1 MISLP
6 LFYTVVSDSS
16 NRPSKEESFLE
27 DKCRALRKWKDA
39 TSNESYSAPSSIF
52 RCLLLRKE
60 EETLDGVSPV
70 SLGESLKKPFSTTRE
85 FSSSHSKISSD
96 GSLLPCERS
105 TTEKE
110 LSEKT
115 EQSAVS
121 PSTLLAQRAQRGL
134 QRRDVLHQRL
144 AKKTTKDKAAVGSS
158 SCKVE
163 KMPFCST
170 DAFPV
175 KGVAHVP
182 IAPSHWS
189 KRPFSAMSSASWQVF
204 REEVG
209 ISVEIVRPRHV
220 SATSA
225 SSSSS
230 VSSSITLATE
240 HKAPTP
246 VRCWGEAELP
256 FNLGMI
262 VSKMYDFPT
271 AIQSQC
277 VPILLQTKSLSSTV
291 VEERCAGK
299 LNLLAVSETGGGKTA
314 AYLIPAITDILVHRP
329 KLAHNHDLISLGPF
343 VLIAVPT
350 RELAEQVYGEAQKI
364 IQGNALSLEN
374 KLTIANLEKEQQER
388 LATCV
393 SPEEK
398 EMMINQ
404 YKKNHNLLEEIQIVK
419 VVGGEN
425 MDLQHEK
432 LSFGAHIVIG
442 TIGQLYT
449 LLEARLLSLGNT
461 QMIVVDE
468 ADRMLEENNKGYL
481 DAVLR
486 YAPPREAR
494 QTAFF
499 TATLTAKCERMV
511 RDYFSP
517 QRGYIVVRTPNCCPT
532 VRQEFEVFSSFFST
546 LPQMT
551 ASPKNASRSGTYD
564 VTSENA
570 RYKSGASF
578 SPARDGPPNSTED
591 GGGDEECLNRTAA
604 TLAHNGVHPFKFA
617 RLITWLLY
625 APSPVIVFVNE
636 RKTCDVLQDAL
647 LAEEARL
654 RREFP
659 DSVSLQAVMEECPK
673 GMQFLTSSAEQ
684 KCTTTAPRL
693 SRMSSSNSS
702 FSPSISLANLS
713 SVAVVHSENSQEE
726 RKRLVQ
732 LFQRGERRVL
742 ITTDL
747 LARGLDVPGVSLV
760 LNYDVPWPRA
770 GNRCRK
776 KAKRE
781 PQNGEED
788 LRHADFLKERSDI
801 DEEAVA
807 LYIHRIGRTGRAGA
821 HGITVSFLC
830 LPEKVLEEF
839 ALHQHDS
846 KWSGS
851 SDREARSNTFSRS
864 LGSEKGGD
872 RGWDRLQWEKSVES
886 SSRSG
891 TEGDSDEDSEGREMH
906 AKKRNRE
913 NGKKSSANALL
924 PLPKKKFSDD
934 LSFLPLLW
942 KFLVSVVESNQSG
955 GTKKLD
961 AARLL
966 RENRF
971 ARVYLPPLLSSFMQS
986 EAEGQHYNAFV
997 L

>member
-6 LFYTVVSDSS
+6 LFYTVLSDSS
-16 NRPSKEESFLE
+16 GHPSKEEAFLE
-27 DKCRALRKWKDA
+27 DKCSAFQKWKDA
-39 TSNESYSAPSSIF
+39 TSNGSYSAPSSIF

-70 SLGESLKKPFSTTRE
+70 SPNKSFKKPFSTTE
-85 FSSSHSKISSD
+85 VLSSSRSKLFPED
-96 GSLLPCERS
+96 SLLPSERS

-110 LSEKT
+110 LSEET
-115 EQSAVS
+115 EHRAVV

-134 QRRDVLHQRL
+134 QRKDVLLQRL
-144 AKKTTKDKAAVGSS
+144 AKKKPKVVSAVGSPEHI
-158 SCKVE
+158 VE
-163 KMPFCST
+163 KMPFRSSN
-170 DAFPV
+170 AFSDE
-175 KGVAHVP
+175 GVTRVAT
-182 IAPSHWS
+182 APSHWS
-189 KRPFSAMSSASWQVF
+189 KRPFSAMSSTSWQVF

-209 ISVEIVRPRHV
+209 ISVEIFRPRHV
-220 SATSA
+220 SATFA

-230 VSSSITLATE
+230 VLSSTPFATE
-240 HKAPTP
+240 LRAPAP

-277 VPILLQTKSLSSTV
+277 VPILLQTKSMPSTIG
-291 VEERCAGK
+291 EERGAEK
-299 LNLLAVSETGGGKTA
+299 VDLLAVSETGGGKTA
-314 AYLIPAITDILVHRP
+314 AYLIPAITDILVRRP
-329 KLAHNHDLISLGPF
+329 KLIHNHDLISLGPF

-374 KLTIANLEKEQQER
+374 KMSVTDLEKEQQER
-388 LATCV
+388 LVACA

-398 EMMINQ
+398 EMMMKQ

-419 VVGGEN
+419 VVGGER

-432 LSFGAHIVIG
+432 LSFGAHIVVG
-442 TIGQLYT
+442 TIGQLYSV
-449 LLEARLLSLGNT
+449 LEARLLSLGNT

-486 YAPPREAR
+486 HAPPKEKR

-511 RDYFSP
+511 REYFSP
-517 QRGYIVVRTPNCCPT
+517 QRGYIIVRTPYRCPT
-532 VRQEFEVFSSFFST
+532 VRQEFEVFPSVFST
-546 LPQMT
+546 IPQMT
-551 ASPKNASRSGTYD
+551 AINKKDGNSSAYG
-564 VTSENA
+564 VTSENK

-578 SPARDGPPNSTED
+578 SPALDGSPNSTED
-591 GGGDEECLNRTAA
+591 GGEEEERLNRTAA
-604 TLAHNGVHPFKFA
+604 TLTRNGVHPLKFA

-625 APSPVIVFVNE
+625 APPPIIVFVNE
-636 RKTCDVLQDAL
+636 KKTCDVLQDAL

-654 RREFP
+654 RKELP
-659 DSVSLQAVMEECPK
+659 DSVSLQSVMEECPA
-673 GMQFLTSSAEQ
+673 GMQFLKSLGEQ
-684 KCTTTAPRL
+684 KCNSTAAR
-693 SRMSSSNSS
+693 SSPIPSFNSS
-702 FSPSISLANLS
+702 FSPAISLANLS

-732 LFQRGERRVL
+732 HFQRGERRVL

-747 LARGLDVPGVSLV
+747 LARGLDVSGVSLV

-770 GNRCRK
+770 GYGVKK

-781 PQNGEED
+781 KQNGEED
-788 LRHADFLKERSDI
+788 LLRSDLNERSDI

-821 HGITVSFLC
+821 RGLAVSFLC
-830 LPEKVLEEF
+830 LPEKVLDEF
-839 ALHQHDS
+839 VLRQHIGKRD
-846 KWSGS
+846 GS
-851 SDREARSNTFSRS
+851 SDRIAGSNNTFSRS
-864 LGSEKGGD
+864 LGSEKGGE
-872 RGWDRLQWEKSVES
+872 RGWNRSQWEEVAES
-886 SSRSG
+886 SSRSD
-891 TEGDSDEDSEGREMH
+891 TEGDSDEDSEKRMPP
-906 AKKRNRE
+906 KKRSCE
-913 NGKKSSANALL
+913 DGKESPSSTL
-924 PLPKKKFSDD
+924 PTFTKKKFSND

-942 KFLVSVVESNQSG
+942 KYLVSVVESNQRG

-966 RENRF
+966 QENRF
-971 ARVYLPPLLSSFMQS
+971 ARVYLPPLLSSFMQR
-986 EAEGQHYNAFV
+986 EAEGQHYNAF
-997 L
+997 LL